1 MKATSKDYFLLNFL
15 VLIFGFTAIMGLLI
29 SLPALELVFYR
40 TLLASILLAIFFRKK
55 IFPLKIS
62 GRIYRGLIL
71 TGMTISGH
79 WIFFF
84 LSARV
89 STASICLAGMATT
102 ALWTAIL
109 EPIFFK
115 RRFSFLDF
123 GFGLSVFLGLWVIFR
138 FEFDHALGLALAI
151 ISAFLAALFSI
162 LNALFIQKVNEYKI
176 TYVEMFV
183 ATICTLIA
191 IVLHGLFVDGSFRLE
206 LISHTMDWV
215 YLFILAGVCTVY
227 AFSESVELMKR
238 MAPFTVNLTLNLE
251 PVYGIVLALIV
262 FGEQEKMSWG
272 FYAGTLFILVNLIA
286 YPYIKKRK
294 KLKFF

>member
-1 MKATSKDYFLLNFL
+1 MKATSKDYFLLHFL
-15 VLIFGFTAIMGLLI
+15 VLIFGFTAILGLLI

-40 TLLASILLAIFFRKK
+40 TLLASVLLAIFFRKK

-71 TGMTISGH
+71 TGLTISGH

-138 FEFDHALGLALAI
+138 FEFDHALGLLLAI

-162 LNALFIQKVNEYKI
+162 LNALFVQKVNEYKI
-176 TYVEMFV
+176 TYVEMLV
-183 ATICTLIA
+183 ATICTLITIA
-191 IVLHGLFVDGSFRLE
+191 LYGLFMDGSLQLE
-206 LISHTMDWV
+206 IVSQLLDWV
-215 YLFILAGVCTVY
+215 YLLILAGVCTVY

-251 PVYGIVLALIV
+251 PVYGIILALII

-272 FYAGTLFILVNLIA
+272 FYLGTLFILVNLIA
-286 YPYIKKRK
+286 YPWIKKKRK
-294 KLKFF
+294 LIKF